1 MQQPLQIEKTR
12 IDKFLDERLPAE
24 NEKPE
29 LLHQA
34 MRYAVLN
41 GGKKLRALLAIAAC
55 ETVGGNFEN
64 AANVAG
70 AIELIHSYS
79 LIHDDLPC
87 MDDDKI
93 RRGKPTCHVK
103 FGEAIAL
110 LAGDALLTLAFDWLA
125 SAKIKNTARIP
136 EIIAELARAAG
147 HTGMVG
153 GQVVDIEQTGESSD
167 EENLQFIHRH
177 KTADMITVS
186 AAIGGIAGDATDEQ
200 IAFLKD
206 FGYNLGMAFQYIDD
220 ILDCTATSED
230 MGKTVG
236 KDEAAGKVTA
246 VSIYGIDE
254 ARLRAERYKIAA
266 ENAIRSAGWESSKL
280 REISEFVVKRRF

>member
-1 MQQPLQIEKTR
+1 
-12 IDKFLDERLPAE
+12 
-24 NEKPE
+24 
-29 LLHQA
+29 
-34 MRYAVLN
+34 
-41 GGKKLRALLAIAAC
+41 
-55 ETVGGNFEN
+55 
-64 AANVAG
+64 
-70 AIELIHSYS
+70 
-79 LIHDDLPC
+79 
-87 MDDDKI
+87 
-93 RRGKPTCHVK
+93 
-103 FGEAIAL
+103 
-110 LAGDALLTLAFDWLA
+110 
-125 SAKIKNTARIP
+125 
-136 EIIAELARAAG
+136 
-147 HTGMVG
+147 
-153 GQVVDIEQTGESSD
+153 
-167 EENLQFIHRH
+167 
-177 KTADMITVS
+177 MITVS

-266 ENAIRSAGWESSKL
+266 ENAIRSAGWENSKL